1 MKALYCTCAGGKYLI
16 VLSPSQDASEELK
29 LKAAAQEKTIQE
41 NEKVVTKLKE
51 DLQVASSKDA
61 STLEENKVSSFS
73 FLIFLSPGQTRIR
86 VDERWEATLPEPSC
100 PGKTRTRVICELCE
114 LKNENFYVMVKWEQ
128 NLHKSWWEL
137 KSESWIFLHYSWLKF
152 QHVYDPHS
160 RLRPIH
166 FPLSKRYTISW

>member
-61 STLEENKVSSFS
+61 STLEENKVSSCSYLFKPWS
-73 FLIFLSPGQTRIR
+73 
-86 VDERWEATLPEPSC
+86 
-100 PGKTRTRVICELCE
+100 
-114 LKNENFYVMVKWEQ
+114 NEN
-128 NLHKSWWEL
+128 KSWWAL
-137 KSESWIFLHYSWLKF
+137 RSDPSWTLVSW
-152 QHVYDPHS
+152 
-160 RLRPIH
+160 
-166 FPLSKRYTISW
+166 